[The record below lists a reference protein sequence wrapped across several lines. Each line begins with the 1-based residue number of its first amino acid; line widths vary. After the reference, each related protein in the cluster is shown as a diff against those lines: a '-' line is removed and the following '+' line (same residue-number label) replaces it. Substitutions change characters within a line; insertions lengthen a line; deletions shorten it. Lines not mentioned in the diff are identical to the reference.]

1 MLAHGSW
8 RKPVNARNNNATV
21 CKDSLWK
28 DWIVHRGRLRLTR
41 IDPDGCYMGTDML
54 NKLHSDLA
62 IDTEVIPGETSWRL
76 STTGVNVGL
85 VKRTAHT
92 TRWTRRR
99 AASCQECL
107 LRLARQQSATKV
119 PH

>member
-1 MLAHGSW
+1 
-8 RKPVNARNNNATV
+8 
-21 CKDSLWK
+21 
-28 DWIVHRGRLRLTR
+28 
-41 IDPDGCYMGTDML
+41 MGTEAL
-54 NKLHSDLA
+54 TTRHNDLA
-62 IDTEVIPGETSWRL
+62 IDTEVIPGETPWRL

-85 VKRTAHT
+85 VKWTAHT
-92 TRWTRRR
+92 MRWTRVR